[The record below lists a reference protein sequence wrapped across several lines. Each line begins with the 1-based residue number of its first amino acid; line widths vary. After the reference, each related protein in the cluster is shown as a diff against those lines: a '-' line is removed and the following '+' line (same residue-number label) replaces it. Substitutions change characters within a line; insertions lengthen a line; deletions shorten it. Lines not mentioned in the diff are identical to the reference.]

1 MMDTLSDKHGMEKI
15 KTIGDRYMAVCGLP
29 EPNPDS
35 VACAARFALDC
46 RSIMSQYKTRDG
58 QEIRVRIG
66 IDAGV
71 VVAGI
76 IGEKRFSYDLWGDT
90 VNTAS
95 RMESLGLEGEVQ
107 ITDCVKQKLDG
118 KFVTRERGE
127 IEVKGKG
134 TMKTWLLVST

>member
-1 MMDTLSDKHGMEKI
+1 M
-15 KTIGDRYMAVCGLP
+15 R
-29 EPNPDS
+29 
-35 VACAARFALDC
+35 
-46 RSIMSQYKTRDG
+46 QYQTRDG
-58 QEIRVRIG
+58 QNIRVRIG

-76 IGEKRFSYDLWGDT
+76 IGEKRFSYDLWGDA

-107 ITDCVKQKLDG
+107 ISDCVRQKLG
-118 KFVTRERGE
+118 GTFITVERGE

-134 TMKTWLLVST
+134 LMKTWLLVGT